1 MSGNP
6 ISIQHQRHAPLLSED
21 TLQGPGTHRTSHRQT
36 QALQTYRASMREDG
50 AELRLIR
57 RACSRLHLDQI
68 RPHGLN
74 AIQLTILLACANA
87 SSSLP
92 KTMVCLSGKLAERIA
107 TRQPFFSEVKTNVQ
121 SLYFCTVR

>member
-36 QALQTYRASMREDG
+36 QALQTYRASMRKDG
-50 AELRLIR
+50 AELRLVR

-68 RPHGLN
+68 RPHGLVTDAGRIDAVFIN
-74 AIQLTILLACANA
+74 ERGPLTITECKLWKNPQA
-87 SSSLP
+87 SLILSLMT
-92 KTMVCLSGKLAERIA
+92 KNERG
-107 TRQPFFSEVKTNVQ
+107 
-121 SLYFCTVR
+121 L

>member
-68 RPHGLN
+68 RPHGL
-74 AIQLTILLACANA
+74 A
-87 SSSLP
+87 SSKSTKLDELP
-92 KTMVCLSGKLAERIA
+92 NVRVLTETLCGG
-107 TRQPFFSEVKTNVQ
+107 FS
-121 SLYFCTVR
+121 

>member
-68 RPHGLN
+68 RPHGLVRLFDV
-74 AIQLTILLACANA
+74 ARQLLDTNLIWQCAVYH
-87 SSSLP
+87 LP
-92 KTMVCLSGKLAERIA
+92 AWYW
-107 TRQPFFSEVKTNVQ
+107 TRLIRVWLRHK
-121 SLYFCTVR
+121 RR

>member
-6 ISIQHQRHAPLLSED
+6 ISIQHQRHAPLLSEG

-68 RPHGLN
+68 RPHGLEHVTPE
-74 AIQLTILLACANA
+74 QGEEYLAVIEEQSPAFFDQF
-87 SSSLP
+87 
-92 KTMVCLSGKLAERIA
+92 ERFKINDLVG
-107 TRQPFFSEVKTNVQ
+107 TPITHSYSRI
-121 SLYFCTVR
+121 